1 MTARLGDFALPNIST
16 SPSGS
21 TVRSGLILSSAA
33 ARPVA
38 LPVRPPLTRLRSL
51 SSMKQM
57 LVFPSRSWAASTSSS
72 NPRPYSRNCAMRRTK
87 RNWATVLQCVSMTLD
102 GNGALRPPF
111 GRYERFPDMLEEMC
125 SEIMCVYPSRAR
137 SVYICANSSKGAW
150 TYRELVAGDDV
161 IVEGLDV
168 LGRVV
173 LGEMRSVR
181 LDDPEVH
188 ALDADLRKLGVRR
201 IACVIG
207 YDRDFLGLHIPHH
220 PHLLDRKNDG
230 IQRLLATLRVDLE
243 VGMQFLDSLDEPLEI
258 ILREVLTGEQRERVE
273 VIVERVNERA

>member
-1 MTARLGDFALPNIST
+1 M
-16 SPSGS
+16 
-21 TVRSGLILSSAA
+21 ILSSAA
-33 ARPVA
+33 GKTGGLAGTTPLDEVAKLVEHEADAR
-38 LPVRPPLTRLRSL
+38 LPLEVMGGLDELIEPQAIFAQLRDAPHEEEL
-51 SSMKQM
+51 GDG
-57 LVFPSRSWAASTSSS
+57 V
-72 NPRPYSRNCAMRRTK
+72 AMR
-87 RNWATVLQCVSMTLD
+87 VDDLD
-102 GNGALRPPF
+102 GNGGTLGRHLGSMNGSRHARGDVQRNYVRVSLQGKVGVHLRELEQRGH
-111 GRYERFPDMLEEMC
+111 GRT
-125 SEIMCVYPSRAR
+125 
-137 SVYICANSSKGAW
+137 G
-150 TYRELVAGDDV
+150 ELVAGDDV

-220 PHLLDRKNDG
+220 PHLLDQENDG

-258 ILREVLTGEQRERVE
+258 ILREVLTGD
-273 VIVERVNERA
+273 AT